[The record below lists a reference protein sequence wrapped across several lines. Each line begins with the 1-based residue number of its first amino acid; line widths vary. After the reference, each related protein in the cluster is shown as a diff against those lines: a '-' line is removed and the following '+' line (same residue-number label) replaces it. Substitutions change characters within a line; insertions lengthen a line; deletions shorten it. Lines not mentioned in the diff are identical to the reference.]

1 MSAAVPVSVVVPCFR
16 CANTIGRALA
26 SVAAQTARPQ
36 AVILVDDA
44 SGDTT
49 AETLRS
55 LQANHPAGWVTVI
68 TLPVNQG
75 AATARNVGWEAAT
88 TRHVAFLDA
97 DDSWHP
103 DKLALQYAF
112 MHTHPDVVATG
123 HRFLQAQS
131 DAYGTPS
138 DYPPLAT
145 SPLPHHPIVPW
156 QVLLKNPFITPS
168 LMLRTDAPLRFPV
181 GQRHMED
188 HLLLMQLALRG
199 VPMVRIDLPLACI
212 HKDRY
217 GQAGLSA
224 DMHAMHQAE
233 LDNLQRLVRD
243 GDLPATAGW
252 VLRGYVRL
260 KFVRRQLLVALR
272 QRGAA

>member
-1 MSAAVPVSVVVPCFR
+1 MSAVVPVSVVVPCFR
-16 CANTIGRALA
+16 CADTIARALA

-49 AETLRS
+49 AATLQR
-55 LQANHPAGWVTVI
+55 LQASYPAGWVTVI

-75 AATARNVGWEAAT
+75 AATARNAGWGAAT

-103 DKLALQYAF
+103 DKLALQHAF
-112 MHTHPDVVATG
+112 MQSHPDVVVTG
-123 HRFLQAQS
+123 HRFVQAHHGQ
-131 DAYGTPS
+131 PH
-138 DYPPLAT
+138 YPPLLA
-145 SPLPHHPIVPW
+145 SPLPHHAITPW

-168 LMLRTDAPLRFPV
+168 LMLRTDAPLRFPA
-181 GQRHMED
+181 GQRYMED

-224 DMHAMHQAE
+224 HMGAMHEAE

-243 GDLPATAGW
+243 GDLSATASW
-252 VLRGYVRL
+252 VLRWYVRL

-272 QRGAA
+272 RRGAA

>member
-1 MSAAVPVSVVVPCFR
+1 MSAVVPVSVVVPCFR
-16 CANTIGRALA
+16 CADTIARALA

-49 AETLRS
+49 AATLQR
-55 LQANHPAGWVTVI
+55 LQASYPAGWVTVI

-75 AATARNVGWEAAT
+75 AATARNAGWGAAT

-103 DKLALQYAF
+103 DKLALQHAF
-112 MHTHPDVVATG
+112 MQSHPDVVVTG
-123 HRFLQAQS
+123 HRFIQAQS
-131 DAYGTPS
+131 GAYGTPP
-138 DYPPLAT
+138 DHPPLVA
-145 SPLPHHPIVPW
+145 SPVPHHAIAPW
-156 QVLLKNPFITPS
+156 QVLFKNPFITPS

-181 GQRHMED
+181 GQRYMED

-199 VPMVRIDLPLACI
+199 APMVRIDLPLACI

-224 DMHAMHQAE
+224 HMGAMHQAE

-243 GDLPATAGW
+243 GDLSATAGW
-252 VLRGYVRL
+252 VLRWYVRL

-272 QRGAA
+272 RRGAA